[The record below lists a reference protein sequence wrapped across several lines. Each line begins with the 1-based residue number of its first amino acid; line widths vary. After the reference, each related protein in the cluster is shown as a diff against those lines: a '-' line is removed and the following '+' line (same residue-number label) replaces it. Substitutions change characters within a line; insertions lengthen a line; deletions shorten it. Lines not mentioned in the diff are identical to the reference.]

1 MKFQEF
7 LHALQISDRSRHQM
21 FEMANSE
28 TQQMVKDIIMQIIS
42 DVEHT
47 LKILD
52 NSNELGNKIQNPL
65 SLTLSR
71 PKKRKSKIIKSI

>member
-1 MKFQEF
+1 
-7 LHALQISDRSRHQM
+7 M

-42 DVEHT
+42 DVENT

-52 NSNELGNKIQNPL
+52 NSKELGNKI
-65 SLTLSR
+65 
-71 PKKRKSKIIKSI
+71 

>member
-7 LHALQISDRSRHQM
+7 LHALQISSRSGHRM
-21 FEMANSE
+21 FEMANPE
-28 TQQMVKDIIMQIIS
+28 TQQIVKDIIMQIIS
-42 DVEHT
+42 DVENT

-65 SLTLSR
+65 SLTLFE
-71 PKKRKSKIIKSI
+71 PINEN

>member
-7 LHALQISDRSRHQM
+7 LHALQISSQSRHRM
-21 FEMANSE
+21 FEMANPE

-42 DVEHT
+42 DVEST

-52 NSNELGNKIQNPL
+52 NSNELGNKIQNLL
-65 SLTLSR
+65 SLTLFE
-71 PKKRKSKIIKSI
+71 PKM

>member
-7 LHALQISDRSRHQM
+7 CMRCRYFVRVDIRQI
-21 FEMANSE
+21 EMAELE

-42 DVEHT
+42 DVECT

-52 NSNELGNKIQNPL
+52 NSNELGNKIQIPF
-65 SLTLSR
+65 
-71 PKKRKSKIIKSI
+71 P